1 MLLWEWDPHGRA
13 GLCKRCDGAL
23 QCTPKASVIQTKRHT
38 LPMPLLRFPL
48 TGCAVL
54 CPELCFDST
63 AKQAGCL
70 KVAQRKGCRLVSS
83 AVVQARRGLLGGYTP
98 LLKTDVAHGLGGF
111 YQQVSNSGVHDGK
124 AFDWCRARQVH
135 NMSSQKIAC
144 LESRNARHAS
154 KTRAQPQLPVT
165 HTKKM

>member
-1 MLLWEWDPHGRA
+1 MASLLNSECPSTNMLLWEWDPHGRA

-48 TGCAVL
+48 TSCAVL

-98 LLKTDVAHGLGGF
+98 LLKTDVAHGRG
-111 YQQVSNSGVHDGK
+111 VS
-124 AFDWCRARQVH
+124 
-135 NMSSQKIAC
+135 I
-144 LESRNARHAS
+144 S
-154 KTRAQPQLPVT
+154 KSATLVCMMAKHLTGAEPGRCT
-165 HTKKM
+165 T